1 MQRETFHL
9 RDPRADMAAQ
19 RWQDLKSER
28 ADEERDWEDIARLI
42 RPQRGGFKLHDFAG
56 RPLERPLSSAPVT
69 ANNNM
74 ASGLYGTLTNPAN
87 RWMSMGTLDPDLADW
102 QPFKEWADAVSNR
115 ILASFR
121 PGTASFYPS
130 AIQVFSDLTAFGNAP
145 SYDELQSSEQRIMDV
160 TLSLAEVVWDIDPF
174 GQVVEVVRKFMWK
187 PRQIMEAFTDVP
199 PKVAELAE
207 KGSNDKLVLYHHVH
221 RNSDYR
227 RGRIGAAGKRWR
239 SLYVLEDH
247 KAVLADRGY
256 DEMPFTVARWEV
268 ESGRSVGTG
277 PGFLALASAR
287 VNHQMEAANLRAG
300 QYAADRALLAPDRD
314 AWPLNGVV
322 RPGSTIYGGVDY
334 QGRQMIRPLDNVSG
348 TGLSL
353 DMQARKVEEIRDA
366 FHWSLMNLAGRT
378 GMTATEVMERQ
389 EEKLRLMAPHMGRV
403 QEEYLAPKIARRFA
417 MLWRAGQIPP
427 PPEGLPEGTSLEVE
441 YVSAAAMAQKSTE
454 GAAVVRVLSDVMPL
468 AQLDPRAMDRID
480 IDATLEVLAEAR
492 GVPSKILRSR
502 EEADAMAQ
510 ARAQA
515 QQAQAA
521 MQAAQAGGGIM
532 KDLAAAGMMGEPA
545 E

>member
-1 MQRETFHL
+1 MKHETFHL
-9 RDPRADMAAQ
+9 SDPRAAMAAQ
-19 RWQDLKSER
+19 RWDDLKTER
-28 ADEERDWEDIARLI
+28 SKDELDWEDIARLI
-42 RPQRGGFKLHDFAG
+42 RPQRGGFKQHDFTG
-56 RPLERPLSSAPVT
+56 RRMDKPLSSAPVV
-69 ANNNM
+69 ANSNM
-74 ASGLYGTLTNPAN
+74 AAGLYGTLTNPAN
-87 RWMSMGTLDPDLADW
+87 RWMSMGTLDPDLAQW

-121 PGTASFYPS
+121 PGNASFYPS
-130 AIQVFSDLTAFGNAP
+130 AIQVFSDLAAFGNAP
-145 SYDELQSSEQRIMDV
+145 SYDELQASEQRIMDV
-160 TLSLAEVVWDIDPF
+160 TLSLAEVVWDIDAF

-187 PRQIMEAFTDVP
+187 PRMIVEAFRDVP

-207 KGSNDKLVLYHHVH
+207 KGSNDKLVLYHHVY

-227 RGRIGAAGKRWR
+227 KGRLGAEGKRWR
-239 SLYVLEDH
+239 SIYVLEDH
-247 KAVLADRGY
+247 RAVLADRGY

-268 ESGRSVGTG
+268 ESGKSVGTG
-277 PGFLALASAR
+277 PGFIALSSAR

-314 AWPLNGVV
+314 AWPLNGTV

-334 QGRQMIRPLDNVSG
+334 QGRQMILPLDNVSG

-403 QEEYLAPKIARRFA
+403 QEEYLAPKISRRFA

-468 AQLDPRAMDRID
+468 AQVDPRAMDRID

-502 EEADAMAQ
+502 EEADQIAQ

-515 QQAQAA
+515 QQAQQALE
-521 MQAAQAGGGIM
+521 AAQAGGGIM
-532 KDLAAAGMMGEPA
+532 RDLAAAGVMEGGEG
-545 E
+545 